1 MMNVR
6 EHLLTVLAEEC
17 AEVQIAVSK
26 TLRFGKDDCRPG
38 STVTNAKEIE
48 KEFIEAMAVRDML
61 RELGVIVQ
69 PDESKRI
76 YDEKRARVEKFIAYA
91 RSKGTITS

>member
-1 MMNVR
+1 MNVK

-17 AEVQIAVSK
+17 AEVQLAISK

-48 KEFIEAMAVRDML
+48 KEFIEAMCVRDML

-69 PDESKRI
+69 PDEARRI
-76 YDEKRARVEKFIAYA
+76 YEEKRKRVAHYIEYA
-91 RSKGTITS
+91 KSRGTISS